1 MPLLRRNR
9 EEDLIEGEPSALG
22 RSRRSD
28 NGQEGELQEGNEA
41 TTGHEAAGQPD
52 AGLEDVEAYGAENA
66 PEAVRDQLERLA
78 GQIRG
83 LQQQVEELVARRSD
97 AVAEQASQRVAA
109 IVQAAEESAAEIAA
123 QAHAEAAELRE
134 RLRAEAQADADR
146 MRIEAQADASKIRT
160 EAHAAAARLREET
173 LAEVRGAVERITDQL
188 AEELRTSARAAID
201 EVAGSEASVI
211 SSEPAAE
218 PESASELEPE
228 EIAPANVEEAVD
240 ELQSAAAV
248 LEESLRHLQEI
259 GQGLPENQ

>member
-1 MPLLRRNR
+1 M
-9 EEDLIEGEPSALG
+9 IEGEPSALG
-22 RSRRSD
+22 RSRRGD
-28 NGQEGELQEGNEA
+28 NGQEDQLHEDQPVTSKHEGTEQH
-41 TTGHEAAGQPD
+41 GSEPPD
-52 AGLEDVEAYGAENA
+52 ADTSASDQA
-66 PEAVRDQLERLA
+66 PSGVRDQLDRLA

-97 AVAEQASQRVAA
+97 VVAEQASQRVAA
-109 IVQAAEESAAEIAA
+109 IVQAAEESAAEISA

-146 MRIEAQADASKIRT
+146 IRVEAQADASKIRT

-173 LAEVRGAVERITDQL
+173 LAEVREAVERITAEL

-201 EVAGSEASVI
+201 EVAGSE
-211 SSEPAAE
+211 SSAGPIEPAAE
-218 PESASELEPE
+218 PEPAVAIETAEV
-228 EIAPANVEEAVD
+228 APTDVEGAVD

-259 GQGLPENQ
+259 GQGLPESQ